1 MSRTG
6 RTKVAQRKAAASF
19 QDWLRRERQRRERA
33 RQQRVTLTL
42 TRWDLEVLHDAVEV
56 ADCEG
61 QLEPADRDRLLA
73 LLSDASA
80 DQISDTPERI
90 LLDLIADLRA
100 MPAACDVCCDAPG
113 ELAADRAEARLR
125 EVSGDE

>member
-90 LLDLIADLRA
+90 LLDLIAELRDENEWHFTA
-100 MPAACDVCCDAPG
+100 MAN
-113 ELAADRAEARLR
+113 RAEARLR
-125 EVSGDE
+125 KATGDE